1 MRFVNRGEA
10 TQVRI
15 EVGTEFQWILLW
27 PGEEIDIPEQQGINY
42 GFERVLGAVMGKIG
56 DTVVETKIIDKDGF
70 LKELIDIK
78 GIGEKTAKEI
88 TKSYSR
94 EELKDELEN
103 NQIVLKQRFRDD
115 VVKKLE
121 EKYGA

>member
-15 EVGTEFQWILLW
+15 EVDGEYQWILLW
-27 PGEEIDIPEQQGINY
+27 PGEEIEIPEQQGINY
-42 GFERVLGAVMGKIG
+42 RFDRVLEAVKGKIG
-56 DTVVETKIIDKDGF
+56 DTVVETKVIDTGEF

-88 TKSYSR
+88 VKMYSR

-103 NQIVLKQRFRDD
+103 NQIVLKLRFRDD